1 MKSKTKI
8 KFCGLTKE
16 QDVQAAINLNINLV
30 GFIYVKNTPRYINFK
45 NSKKIIDK
53 FKNQVSF
60 VGVFLDNSNEFI
72 EQGVKVGINFIQLH
86 GSESPSRCRE
96 IKKEFKLP
104 IIKSIP
110 IFEEKDLFIIK
121 EYSDD
126 IDMFLFDTKSVSAKK
141 YNGGTG
147 LSFDWN
153 IIKENKKWIDK
164 LKPWILSG
172 GLNPNNINDALNTT
186 DAKFIDVSS
195 GIEYSLGKKS
205 HNLMNQF
212 AFKVKNIE

>member
-72 EQGVKVGINFIQLH
+72 EQGIKVGINFIQLH

-126 IDMFLFDTKSVSAKK
+126 IDMFLFSIDNVYKPQVDEIKQDINERAQSLLLNRALFNQLWSTFTKECELFIR
-141 YNGGTG
+141 YN
-147 LSFDWN
+147 N
-153 IIKENKKWIDK
+153 
-164 LKPWILSG
+164 
-172 GLNPNNINDALNTT
+172 
-186 DAKFIDVSS
+186 
-195 GIEYSLGKKS
+195 
-205 HNLMNQF
+205 
-212 AFKVKNIE
+212 

>member
-1 MKSKTKI
+1 MKSETKI
-8 KFCGLTKE
+8 KFCGLTQDK
-16 QDVQAAINLNINLV
+16 DVQASINLNINLV
-30 GFIYVKNTPRYINFK
+30 GFIYVKNTPRYITFK

-53 FKNQVSF
+53 FKNKVRF
-60 VGVFLDNSNEFI
+60 AGIFLDNTNEYI
-72 EQGVKVGINFIQLH
+72 EQGVKAGINMIQLH
-86 GSESPSRCRE
+86 GSESPSRCKE
-96 IKKEFKLP
+96 IRNEFKLP

-110 IFEEKDLFIIK
+110 IFEEKDLFILK

-126 IDMFLFDTKSVSAKK
+126 VDMFLFDTKSVSEKK

-153 IIKENKKWIDK
+153 LLKENKNWIDK

-172 GLNPNNINDALNTT
+172 GLNPNNINNALKITN
-186 DAKFIDVSS
+186 AKYIDVSS

-205 HNLMNQF
+205 HNLMNKF
-212 AFKVKNIE
+212 VFKVKNIE